1 MKTLNP
7 KLLSYVTGVI
17 IGKSALAKQR
27 PIHLSEQKMFDFS
40 DEQKKAI
47 RAALEC
53 KDLSKDNYDII
64 KDMLISNIDD
74 IKVDQ
79 LQNKIQAEENA
90 CYNHAKLFVDGASDL
105 RTETAGIGGVLYNN
119 GQEIDSFAYPLYAK
133 TNNEAEYLSL
143 IKGIEVSLSL
153 KIKNLAIYADSEL
166 VVRQVMGVY
175 KVKNT
180 RMQKLH
186 KTVME
191 KLNKLAKWKI
201 THVRREENERADE
214 LSKIGLDEARSQ
226 KL

>member
-7 KLLSYVTGVI
+7 KLLYYVTGVI
-17 IGKSALAKQR
+17 IGRSALAKHR
-27 PIHLSEQKMFDFS
+27 AIHLLEQKMFDFS
-40 DEQKKAI
+40 PEQIKAI
-47 RAALEC
+47 KAALEC
-53 KDLSKDNYDII
+53 KDLSKDNCDII
-64 KDMLISNIDD
+64 KDMLIGNIDN
-74 IKVDQ
+74 IKVGQ
-79 LQNKIQAEENA
+79 IQTKTQKDEKTS
-90 CYNHAKLFVDGASDL
+90 YNHASLFVDGASDL
-105 RTETAGIGGVLYNN
+105 RTKTAGIGGVLYNN
-119 GQEIDSFAYPLYAK
+119 GLEIDSFACPLYDK

-143 IKGIEVSLSL
+143 IEGIDVSLSL
-153 KIKNLAIYADSEL
+153 KIKNLVINSDSEL

-175 KVKNT
+175 KVKNS

>member
-1 MKTLNP
+1 
-7 KLLSYVTGVI
+7 
-17 IGKSALAKQR
+17 
-27 PIHLSEQKMFDFS
+27 MFDFS
-40 DEQKKAI
+40 DEQIKAI

-53 KDLSKDNYDII
+53 KDLSKDNCDII
-64 KDMLISNIDD
+64 KDMLVGNIDD
-74 IKVDQ
+74 IKVNQ
-79 LQNKIQAEENA
+79 LQKKIHKEEKA
-90 CYNHAKLFVDGASDL
+90 SYNYAKLFVDGASDL

-119 GQEIDSFAYPLYAK
+119 GQEIDSFACPLYAK

-214 LSKIGLDEARSQ
+214 LSKIGLDEARGQ

>member
-1 MKTLNP
+1 
-7 KLLSYVTGVI
+7 
-17 IGKSALAKQR
+17 
-27 PIHLSEQKMFDFS
+27 MFDFS
-40 DEQKKAI
+40 DKQIKAI

-53 KDLSKDNYDII
+53 KDLSKDNCDII
-64 KDMLISNIDD
+64 KDMLVGNIDD

-79 LQNKIQAEENA
+79 LQNKIHTEEKA

-143 IKGIEVSLSL
+143 IKGIEISLSL

-175 KVKNT
+175 KVKNS

-214 LSKIGLDEARSQ
+214 LSKIGLDEARGQ

>member
-1 MKTLNP
+1 
-7 KLLSYVTGVI
+7 
-17 IGKSALAKQR
+17 
-27 PIHLSEQKMFDFS
+27 MFDFS
-40 DEQKKAI
+40 PEQIKAI
-47 RAALEC
+47 KAALEC
-53 KDLSKDNYDII
+53 KDLSKDNCDII
-64 KDMLISNIDD
+64 KDMLVGNIDD

-79 LQNKIQAEENA
+79 FQKKIHTEEKA
-90 CYNHAKLFVDGASDL
+90 SYNYAKLFVDGASDL
-105 RTETAGIGGVLYNN
+105 STETAGIGGVLYNN

-143 IKGIEVSLSL
+143 IKGIEISLSL

-186 KTVME
+186 RTVME

-214 LSKIGLDEARSQ
+214 LSKIGLDEARGQ